1 VVTGTAT
8 PVVLLPS
15 ENRVQ
20 GLVAAASL
28 AGWMGYTRLFAP
40 LVRAHAT
47 LPECPFLLVT
57 GHPCP
62 FCGGTRAFAYAW
74 QGEWLRA
81 VRMYP
86 LGPLLFVLTVLAI
99 PALLFAVITRRQIS
113 LPPQAARAVVAVAL
127 VALAVNWSLKLTVLP
142 N

>member
-1 VVTGTAT
+1 MVTRTST
-8 PVVLLPS
+8 PVVLLRS
-15 ENRVQ
+15 ENRLQ
-20 GLVAAASL
+20 GLVVAASL
-28 AGWMGYTRLFAP
+28 AGWMGYTRLFTP
-40 LVRAHAT
+40 LLRAHAT
-47 LPECPFLLVT
+47 LPECPFLLLT

-62 FCGGTRAFAYAW
+62 FCGGTRSFAYAW

-86 LGPLLFVLTVLAI
+86 LGPLLFALTLIAI
-99 PALLFAVITRRQIS
+99 PTLLFAVITRRQIS
-113 LPPQAARAVVAVAL
+113 LPPRMARALVAVGL

>member
-1 VVTGTAT
+1 MVTGSAT
-8 PVVLLPS
+8 PVVLLHS

-20 GLVAAASL
+20 GLVAAATL
-28 AGWMGYTRLFAP
+28 AGWMGYTRLFTP
-40 LVRAHAT
+40 LLRAHAT
-47 LPECPFLLVT
+47 LPECPFLLLT

-62 FCGGTRAFAYAW
+62 FCGGTRSFAYVW
-74 QGEWLRA
+74 QGDWLRA

-86 LGPLLFVLTVLAI
+86 LGPLLFALTLIAI
-99 PALLFAVITRRQIS
+99 PALLLAVITRRQVS
-113 LPPQAARAVVAVAL
+113 LPPPVARALVAVGL